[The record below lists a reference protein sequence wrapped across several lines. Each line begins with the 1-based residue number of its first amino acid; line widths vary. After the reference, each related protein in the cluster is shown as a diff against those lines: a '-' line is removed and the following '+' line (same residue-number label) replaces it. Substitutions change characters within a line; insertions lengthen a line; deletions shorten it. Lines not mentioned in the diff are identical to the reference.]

1 MHGPRRGGATRP
13 GPGGPFM
20 LQKRAQ
26 KIDKVIGRNIR
37 IHRLSRKM
45 SQTELG
51 DQLGVSF
58 QQVQKYEN
66 GTNRVGSGRLY
77 QIAAILGL
85 HVSNFF
91 KGGETA
97 DKAGDS
103 GLLDLLT
110 EPQRV
115 GRSVRSALEDPLN
128 DVMVSSASAWEMA
141 IKASIGR
148 LRAPDDLEAE
158 LLREGIGS
166 IDITMSDARAAGA
179 LPPHHSDPFDRML
192 IAQAQR
198 RRMTVVTRDALFA
211 AYDVAVLAP

>member
-1 MHGPRRGGATRP
+1 MQ
-13 GPGGPFM
+13 
-20 LQKRAQ
+20 QKRAQ

-37 IHRLSRKM
+37 IHRLAKKM

-97 DKAGDS
+97 EKAEKGGDS

-110 EPQRV
+110 EPQ
-115 GRSVRSALEDPLN
+115 SVRL
-128 DVMVSSASAWEMA
+128 
-141 IKASIGR
+141 I
-148 LRAPDDLEAE
+148 RA
-158 LLREGIGS
+158 
-166 IDITMSDARAAGA
+166 
-179 LPPHHSDPFDRML
+179 F
-192 IAQAQR
+192 
-198 RRMTVVTRDALFA
+198 
-211 AYDVAVLAP
+211 